1 MIGRRLNTDRMF
13 HIDSRNYLRVN
24 ADAVVIETLKQKRY
38 LGCFSLAGLSL
49 FTSMVHLLF
58 VVAAAVV
65 PFLTTKDLKQN
76 VITQTVNV
84 WAPDMKNIDIMFPEG
99 RDIAEDIRLSDSCS
113 PFIPNT
119 IPFDTKTTTIFPKLL
134 LVGEIDNRVSIG
146 LFFFLSF
153 AFQFATLVDWGGFI
167 QNPAK
172 ASSWFGIPLY
182 TGLSK
187 GRVSKMHFIEY
198 SFSAT
203 LMVLV
208 MITQIGVTDLT
219 AIISICTNTWA
230 CMMIGLLAEYI
241 LDAEESPALS
251 DQTVLGF
258 HLSFITHMLGWMP
271 LVSVIFA
278 MITPLST
285 YKTCLTGTA
294 NIPDAV
300 LIFVGGEIVF
310 FCSFG
315 LVQFCSI
322 ANALKI
328 RHTVNENNADSTTH
342 EQNKKTLMITNACTA
357 ESYYVLLSLFAK
369 TFLALTIYIGIY
381 TQPG

>member
-1 MIGRRLNTDRMF
+1 
-13 HIDSRNYLRVN
+13 
-24 ADAVVIETLKQKRY
+24 
-38 LGCFSLAGLSL
+38 
-49 FTSMVHLLF
+49 
-58 VVAAAVV
+58 
-65 PFLTTKDLKQN
+65 
-76 VITQTVNV
+76 
-84 WAPDMKNIDIMFPEG
+84 
-99 RDIAEDIRLSDSCS
+99 
-113 PFIPNT
+113 
-119 IPFDTKTTTIFPKLL
+119 
-134 LVGEIDNRVSIG
+134 
-146 LFFFLSF
+146 
-153 AFQFATLVDWGGFI
+153 
-167 QNPAK
+167 
-172 ASSWFGIPLY
+172 
-182 TGLSK
+182 
-187 GRVSKMHFIEY
+187 
-198 SFSAT
+198 
-203 LMVLV
+203 
-208 MITQIGVTDLT
+208 
-219 AIISICTNTWA
+219 
-230 CMMIGLLAEYI
+230 MMIGLLAEYI
-241 LDAEESPALS
+241 LDAEESPMLS

-328 RHTVNENNADSTTH
+328 RHKAMEPGTEINEY
-342 EQNKKTLMITNACTA
+342 NKIKNESMITNACAA